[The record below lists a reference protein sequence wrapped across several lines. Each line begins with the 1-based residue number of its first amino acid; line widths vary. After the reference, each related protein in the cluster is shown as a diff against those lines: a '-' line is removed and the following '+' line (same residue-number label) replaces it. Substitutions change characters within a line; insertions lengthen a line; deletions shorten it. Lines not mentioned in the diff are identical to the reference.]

1 MKFFDSLILET
12 EKLIYSIPQK
22 EFEPCKPWHDVQQA
36 QVIMRRDTAY
46 ELEGVGFNLV
56 TSDNISDSVVVVGDD
71 LNEIKDNRRFARI
84 CLVQIEDSTD
94 EQKAYSLIKR
104 LTM

>member
-12 EKLIYSIPQK
+12 EKLIYSIPKK
-22 EFEPCKPWHDVQQA
+22 EFEPCKSWCDAGQA

-56 TSDNISDSVVVVGDD
+56 TSDSISDSVVVVG
-71 LNEIKDNRRFARI
+71 NELLYDIRPF
-84 CLVQIEDSTD
+84 LFFLFGGEDS
-94 EQKAYSLIKR
+94 Q
-104 LTM
+104 

>member
-56 TSDNISDSVVVVGDD
+56 TSAACAATLTVIVKVVFFFF
-71 LNEIKDNRRFARI
+71 N
-84 CLVQIEDSTD
+84 
-94 EQKAYSLIKR
+94 YSLYNFN
-104 LTM
+104 